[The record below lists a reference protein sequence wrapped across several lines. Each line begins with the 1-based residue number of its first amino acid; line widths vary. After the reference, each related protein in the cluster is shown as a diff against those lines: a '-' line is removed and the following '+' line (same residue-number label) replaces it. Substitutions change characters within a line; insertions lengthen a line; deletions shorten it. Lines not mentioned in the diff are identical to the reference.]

1 MPGSGLNRFES
12 CDIWIGPPTLPDLTV
27 VRRVRL
33 ADGNPI
39 DLLHSV
45 RESVEALGRRS
56 ARWWITPLTTP
67 SDLAAAL
74 IAHPV
79 AVEDPQIIAMAIR
92 CSAVESASSDVQV
105 RRAETL
111 DDYIACSQVGAS
123 AFGQEMSERD
133 AVAAVFE
140 SESAEP
146 RVGAYLAEIDG
157 KPVATAR
164 ATFHPEGVTLNGGGT
179 LPEARGRG
187 AYRALVAA
195 RCRDAESMGIQWA
208 VVQARPSAAPILER
222 LGFEPVGNIQVLID
236 RW

>member
-1 MPGSGLNRFES
+1 MPGSSLNRLES
-12 CDIWIGPPTLPDLTV
+12 CDIWIGPPTIPDLTV

-33 ADGNPI
+33 RDGTPI
-39 DLLHSV
+39 DLLRSV

-67 SDLAAAL
+67 EDLAGVL
-74 IAHPV
+74 IEQSV
-79 AVEDPQIIAMAIR
+79 QVEDPQIIAMAVR
-92 CSAVESASSDVQV
+92 CSAIEPGPSDVQV

-111 DDYIACSQVGAS
+111 DDYIACSQVGSA
-123 AFGQEMSERD
+123 AFGQKMAERE

-140 SESAEP
+140 SERAEP
-146 RVGAYLAEIDG
+146 RVSAYLAEIDG
-157 KPVATAR
+157 KPVATSR
-164 ATFHPEGVTLNGGGT
+164 ATFHREGVTLNGGGT

-195 RCRDAESMGIQWA
+195 RCRDAESMGIEWA
-208 VVQARPSAAPILER
+208 LVQARPTAAPILER
-222 LGFEPVGNIQVLID
+222 LGFDPVGNIQVLID